1 MYWMSYYW
9 TYLSFFSRR
18 SMTIH
23 FYYFNTEETFNPL
36 FNLYFGRFFY
46 QYQKYIDF
54 SLTNES
60 FFFYKYRVFHFIHNY
75 FDSFPLL
82 YLIFRIVR
90 FDAFSSNKYF
100 YFQFIFLFLFFNLH
114 PIKLIMAIIIIISPL
129 DIPLDLINELWV
141 NATNTKIWFI
151 FSNASDNSWTYEFSN
166 YKFGALTTQPWMIL
180 LQFIISGISIIWQI
194 LVLLIQ

>member
-1 MYWMSYYW
+1 MSYYW

-23 FYYFNTEETFNPL
+23 FYYFNTKETFNPL
-36 FNLYFGRFFY
+36 FNLYFGRIFY

-60 FFFYKYRVFHFIHNY
+60 FFFCKYRVFHFI
-75 FDSFPLL
+75 LL
-82 YLIFRIVR
+82 YLIFRIVW
-90 FDAFSSNKYF
+90 FNAFSSNKYF
-100 YFQFIFLFLFFNLH
+100 YFQFIFISLFFNLH

-129 DIPLDLINELWV
+129 DIPPDLINELWV

-151 FSNASDNSWTYEFSN
+151 FSNASDRSWTYEFSN

-180 LQFIISGISIIWQI
+180 LQFIISGVFIIWQI
-194 LVLLIQ
+194 LLLFIQ